1 MTRLIAAACV
11 LAALLTGGTVW
22 VLRDHSPAP
31 ATTPAHPTASPTETI
46 PTSFPDLAAPT
57 GDPELE
63 GLRTASPAPGTVAHL
78 RGPFDDRFTLSRLS
92 FTGPAVAGRIDVTSD
107 VSDILDLQVLAG
119 FYDGRGHY
127 LGENRFTYHLDEGA
141 PHEAEGPPSEL
152 MSWRIRVP
160 DRFTGQARSA
170 AVGVTVLVNE

>member
-1 MTRLIAAACV
+1 MNRLIVAACV

-22 VLRDHSPAP
+22 VLRHHDSAAP
-31 ATTPAHPTASPTETI
+31 TLANPTTTPTGTI

-63 GLRTASPAPGTVAHL
+63 GLTTASPAPGTVARL
-78 RGPFDDRFTLSRLS
+78 PGPFDDRFTLSRLR
-92 FTGPAVAGRIDVTSD
+92 FTAPAVAGGIDITSD

-141 PHEAEGPPSEL
+141 PHESQGPPSEL
-152 MSWRIRVP
+152 MNWRIRVP
-160 DRFTGQARSA
+160 APLAGQARSA